1 MKTRPAPVYRQFLRD
16 LQDLLKDNGDGDLM
30 VVLKAV
36 IKVSKVS
43 KVLKAVLKVVMAYM
57 HKASSRMK
65 LVVRLKLL
73 EQFLLIIIPKRM

>member
-1 MKTRPAPVYRQFLRD
+1 
-16 LQDLLKDNGDGDLM
+16 M

-36 IKVSKVS
+36 IKVIKVL

-73 EQFLLIIIPKRM
+73 EQLLLISIPRRM